1 MEVMACDGVWWTC
14 DGGDLDCVFTANR
27 YYCMYPTVIVSHV
40 SRFLDSPS
48 LGRFYER
55 GCYSNSGLK
64 LDVEFDKN
72 GEAVG
77 TNADKYKSYIGVLSR
92 TKMPIDIPCWR
103 DVPVDIK
110 EKIWDDV
117 LTVFN
122 IPMSKKKQ
130 VISIANKRGDLWIE
144 GRLNK
149 DGECLNAETKEAIE
163 RINLLKEQV
172 SQGGFT
178 PNGKDDVL
186 TKALGTKEHYGRVRG
201 VGGLVGHKQYFGK
214 SSYRRGECLSM
225 MDLDMITQM
234 ITEKVRADMHKE
246 MEHYFQHRTI
256 GSLENIG
263 RIEKGFYVE
272 KDVEVEVNGKSKD
285 VEVEINCEGK
295 DVEHDLF
302 NEISIEGVECELAV
316 LEKGKVALGKV
327 FRAPNDDSRSH
338 GRAFGLNELRV
349 SIDVVFEGLEDIPLP
364 LITEEFSTVG
374 EAQGSFVR
382 WPKNLIS
389 LQNSQVNV
397 KTRANET
404 SKNKVKKKKM
414 ESSKNVESSNNKR
427 KESVNSNTR
436 LKNILD
442 KKYESRRLLSK
453 MVTLMENGR
462 STNIVLNENVMGY
475 EQTIFLTK
483 DDITQVLDMEKL
495 NISVIQTF
503 LGCLHGICNTDVYG
517 FICPHITSMVG
528 QKFDQVTTY
537 VSNWMAKERKPIY
550 LVPYFHNNHW
560 MLALVNIVDNNFVHW
575 FDPLGHLEPSD
586 FKNFINLCIRVYG
599 FNGGKRKSSKARQWV
614 HVKHF
619 QDTTPY
625 SKEDIDETVLA
636 SLRRRTPYLSSPRTE
651 FYSGFGKVLNH
662 WVDPVC
668 IIQEACVFSSALIL
682 YGYVGKGGQVGVF
695 AFGINLLGCFFEF
708 SGGNESGTL

>member
-1 MEVMACDGVWWTC
+1 MKELIT
-14 DGGDLDCVFTANR
+14 LR
-27 YYCMYPTVIVSHV
+27 
-40 SRFLDSPS
+40 
-48 LGRFYER
+48 
-55 GCYSNSGLK
+55 NSGLK

-92 TKMPIDIPCWR
+92 TKVPIDIPCWR

-130 VISIANKRGDLWIE
+130 VISIANSRWTNFKSILTPLYVFKKPLLKRKLPTDDDPLTKYPYIKAEVWKKFKE
-144 GRLNK
+144 NRLTEEFQASSK
-149 DGECLNAETKEAIE
+149 LAAEKQKQNIYPHRMSRGGYQKTMMKLEAKK
-163 RINLLKEQV
+163 RAADPLTCDTSMNLLKEQV

-178 PNGKDDVL
+178 PNGKDGVL

-214 SSYRRGECLSM
+214 SSYRRGERLSK

-256 GSLENIG
+256 GSSENIG
-263 RIEKGFYVE
+263 RIEKGFSVE

-285 VEVEINCEGK
+285 VEVEINGEGK

-302 NEISIEGVECELAV
+302 NEIPIEGVECELAV
-316 LEKGKVALGKV
+316 LEKGKVTLGKV

-364 LITEEFSTVG
+364 LTTEEFSTVG
-374 EAQGSFVR
+374 EAQGFFVR

-389 LQNSQVNV
+389 LRNSQVNV

-404 SKNKVKKKKM
+404 SKNKVKKKKT
-414 ESSKNVESSNNKR
+414 ESSMNVESSNNKR
-427 KESVNSNTR
+427 KESVNSNTC

-442 KKYESRRLLSK
+442 RKYESRRLLSK

-462 STNIVLNENVMGY
+462 STTIVLNENVMGY

-517 FICPHITSMVG
+517 FICPHITSTVG
-528 QKFDQVTTY
+528 QKFDQATTY

-575 FDPLGHLEPSD
+575 FDPLGHSEPPD
-586 FKNFINLCIRVYG
+586 FKNIINL
-599 FNGGKRKSSKARQWV
+599 
-614 HVKHF
+614 
-619 QDTTPY
+619 
-625 SKEDIDETVLA
+625 
-636 SLRRRTPYLSSPRTE
+636 
-651 FYSGFGKVLNH
+651 
-662 WVDPVC
+662 
-668 IIQEACVFSSALIL
+668 
-682 YGYVGKGGQVGVF
+682 
-695 AFGINLLGCFFEF
+695 
-708 SGGNESGTL
+708 

>member
-1 MEVMACDGVWWTC
+1 MGK
-14 DGGDLDCVFTANR
+14 TAGTEPGLIF
-27 YYCMYPTVIVSHV
+27 YYAFS
-40 SRFLDSPS
+40 
-48 LGRFYER
+48 
-55 GCYSNSGLK
+55 
-64 LDVEFDKN
+64 
-72 GEAVG
+72 VG

-92 TKMPIDIPCWR
+92 TKVPIDIPCWR

-130 VISIANKRGDLWIE
+130 VISIANSRWTNFKSILTSLMSRGGYQKTMMKLEAKKRAADPLTCDTSMVTIERGDLWIE

-149 DGECLNAETKEAIE
+149 DGECLNAETKEVIE

-186 TKALGTKEHYGRVRG
+186 IKALGTKEHYGRVRG

-214 SSYRRGECLSM
+214 RSYRRGERLSK

-234 ITEKVRADMHKE
+234 ITEKVRAYMHKE

-263 RIEKGFYVE
+263 RIEKGFSVE
-272 KDVEVEVNGKSKD
+272 KDVEVEVNGKIKD
-285 VEVEINCEGK
+285 VEAEINGEGK

-302 NEISIEGVECELAV
+302 NEIPIEGVECELAV

-349 SIDVVFEGLEDIPLP
+349 SIDVVFEGLKDIPLP
-364 LITEEFSTVG
+364 LTTEKFSTVG

-389 LQNSQVNV
+389 LRNSQVNV

-404 SKNKVKKKKM
+404 SKNKVKKKKT

-427 KESVNSNTR
+427 KESVNSNTC

-462 STNIVLNENVMGY
+462 STTIVLNENVMGY

-495 NISVIQTF
+495 NISFLQTF
-503 LGCLHGICNTDVYG
+503 LGYVHYGDENENHVLLVYT
-517 FICPHITSMVG
+517 C
-528 QKFDQVTTY
+528 QKFDQATTY

-575 FDPLGHLEPSD
+575 FNPLGHSEPSD
-586 FKNFINLCIRVYG
+586 FENFINLCIRVYG
-599 FNGGKRKSSKARQWV
+599 FNGGKRKSSKAPQWV
-614 HVKHF
+614 HVKHC

-625 SKEDIDETVLA
+625 SKEDIDEVRDLWA
-636 SLRRRTPYLSSPRTE
+636 DY
-651 FYSGFGKVLNH
+651 FLN
-662 WVDPVC
+662 V
-668 IIQEACVFSSALIL
+668 
-682 YGYVGKGGQVGVF
+682 
-695 AFGINLLGCFFEF
+695 
-708 SGGNESGTL
+708 

>member
-1 MEVMACDGVWWTC
+1 MSSSRSNSSTHSNSEN
-14 DGGDLDCVFTANR
+14 LSTAKKGK
-27 YYCMYPTVIVSHV
+27 
-40 SRFLDSPS
+40 S
-48 LGRFYER
+48 LVLMKELITLR
-55 GCYSNSGLK
+55 NSGLK

-72 GEAVG
+72 GESVG

-92 TKMPIDIPCWR
+92 TKVPIDIPCWG

-130 VISIANKRGDLWIE
+130 VISIANSRWNNFKSILTSLYVFKKPLLKRKLLTDDDPLTKYPYIKAEVWKKFKESRLTEEFQASSKLAAEKQKQNIYPHRMSREEYPKTMMKLEAKKRAADPLTCDTSMVTIERGDLWIE

-149 DGECLNAETKEAIE
+149 DGECLNAETKEATE

-186 TKALGTKEHYGRVRG
+186 TKALGKKEHYGRVR
-201 VGGLVGHKQYFGK
+201 GLVGHKQYFGK
-214 SSYRRGECLSM
+214 SSYRRGERLSK

-234 ITEKVRADMHKE
+234 ITKKVRADMHKE

-263 RIEKGFYVE
+263 RIEKGFSVE

-285 VEVEINCEGK
+285 VEVEINGEGK

-302 NEISIEGVECELAV
+302 NKIPIEGVEFELAV

-364 LITEEFSTVG
+364 LTTEEFSTVG

-389 LQNSQVNV
+389 LRNSQQ
-397 KTRANET
+397 
-404 SKNKVKKKKM
+404 S
-414 ESSKNVESSNNKR
+414 
-427 KESVNSNTR
+427 
-436 LKNILD
+436 LD
-442 KKYESRRLLSK
+442 AR
-453 MVTLMENGR
+453 
-462 STNIVLNENVMGY
+462 
-475 EQTIFLTK
+475 
-483 DDITQVLDMEKL
+483 
-495 NISVIQTF
+495 
-503 LGCLHGICNTDVYG
+503 
-517 FICPHITSMVG
+517 
-528 QKFDQVTTY
+528 
-537 VSNWMAKERKPIY
+537 
-550 LVPYFHNNHW
+550 
-560 MLALVNIVDNNFVHW
+560 IVDNNFVHW
-575 FDPLGHLEPSD
+575 FDPLGHSQPSD

-599 FNGGKRKSSKARQWV
+599 FTGGKRKSSKAPQWV
-614 HVKHF
+614 HVKCARQPGVIECGYYIMRYMLELVTRINPAQPIDEHF

-625 SKEDIDETVLA
+625 SKEDIDEVRDLWA
-636 SLRRRTPYLSSPRTE
+636 DY
-651 FYSGFGKVLNH
+651 FLN
-662 WVDPVC
+662 V
-668 IIQEACVFSSALIL
+668 
-682 YGYVGKGGQVGVF
+682 
-695 AFGINLLGCFFEF
+695 
-708 SGGNESGTL
+708 

>member
-1 MEVMACDGVWWTC
+1 M
-14 DGGDLDCVFTANR
+14 
-27 YYCMYPTVIVSHV
+27 S
-40 SRFLDSPS
+40 SSPS
-48 LGRFYER
+48 NSSTHSNSENLSTAKKGKSVVLMKELITLR
-55 GCYSNSGLK
+55 NSGLK

-72 GEAVG
+72 GEVVG

-92 TKMPIDIPCWR
+92 TKVPIDIPCWR

-130 VISIANKRGDLWIE
+130 ASSKLAAEKQKQNIYPHRMSRGGYQKTMMKLEAKKRASDPLTCDTSMVTIERGDLWIE
-144 GRLNK
+144 GGLNK
-149 DGECLNAETKEAIE
+149 DGECLNAETKETIE

-186 TKALGTKEHYGRVRG
+186 TKALGTKEHYGRVRC
-201 VGGLVGHKQYFGK
+201 VGGLVDHKQYFGK
-214 SSYRRGECLSM
+214 SSYCRGERLSK

-234 ITEKVRADMHKE
+234 ITEK
-246 MEHYFQHRTI
+246 
-256 GSLENIG
+256 
-263 RIEKGFYVE
+263 
-272 KDVEVEVNGKSKD
+272 
-285 VEVEINCEGK
+285 
-295 DVEHDLF
+295 
-302 NEISIEGVECELAV
+302 GVECELDV

-338 GRAFGLNELRV
+338 GRAFGLNELRM

-364 LITEEFSTVG
+364 LTTEEFSTVG

-389 LQNSQVNV
+389 LRNSQVNV

-404 SKNKVKKKKM
+404 SKNKIKKKKT
-414 ESSKNVESSNNKR
+414 ESSKNVKIRNNKR
-427 KESVNSNTR
+427 KESVNSNTC

-442 KKYESRRLLSK
+442 TKYESRRLLSK

-462 STNIVLNENVMGY
+462 STTLVLNENVMGY
-475 EQTIFLTK
+475 EQTNFLTK

-503 LGCLHGICNTDVYG
+503 LG
-517 FICPHITSMVG
+517 
-528 QKFDQVTTY
+528 
-537 VSNWMAKERKPIY
+537 
-550 LVPYFHNNHW
+550 NHW
-560 MLALVNIVDNNFVHW
+560 MLALVNNVDNNFVHW
-575 FDPLGHLEPSD
+575 FDPLGHSEPSD
-586 FKNFINLCIRVYG
+586 FKNFINVCIRVYG
-599 FNGGKRKSSKARQWV
+599 FNGGKRKSSKAPQWV

-625 SKEDIDETVLA
+625 SKEDIDEVRDLWA
-636 SLRRRTPYLSSPRTE
+636 DY
-651 FYSGFGKVLNH
+651 FLN
-662 WVDPVC
+662 V
-668 IIQEACVFSSALIL
+668 
-682 YGYVGKGGQVGVF
+682 
-695 AFGINLLGCFFEF
+695 
-708 SGGNESGTL
+708 